1 MKKITSVVA
10 LALVSTAVMAAS
22 VGSDGFIKVDTI
34 KGDSQYRNTQSFSGN
49 QGIRGSWTTPDL
61 PELRRLQP
69 GMSKGQI
76 RDALDSESV
85 NYASGWRGKQ
95 WQHAYNYQE
104 NQQLG
109 VHNICIVKID
119 FDNGVARQLS
129 FKNVGKNL
137 TGSTVEVCE
146 PQMPKGQSTE
156 TIIIREIQAL
166 PDVKIKG

>member
-34 KGDSQYRNTQSFSGN
+34 KGDSQYRNAQSFSGN

-85 NYASGWRGKQ
+85 NYASGWSGKE
-95 WQHAYNYQE
+95 WQQAYNYQE
-104 NQQLG
+104 NQIEG
-109 VHNICIVKID
+109 VHNVCIAKIEFDRGIVK
-119 FDNGVARQLS
+119 QLS
-129 FKNVGKNL
+129 FKNVGKNRI
-137 TGSTVEVCE
+137 GSTVAVCE
-146 PQMPKGQSTE
+146 PAVAAGKNTE
-156 TIIIREIQAL
+156 TIIIREVAPL